1 MRGGSRAS
9 GMRAGHQRAR
19 LREGNRAKGM
29 RAGHQRA
36 RLREGNRGVG
46 VHLIFAR
53 CVQNR
58 AE

>member
-1 MRGGSRAS
+1 MW
-9 GMRAGHQRAR
+9 
-19 LREGNRAKGM
+19 RERERM
-29 RAGHQRA
+29 
-36 RLREGNRGVG
+36 REGNRGVG

>member
-1 MRGGSRAS
+1 MWRGWERVCARERARMRGGSRAS
-9 GMRAGHQRAR
+9 
-19 LREGNRAKGM
+19 GM